1 MEALQLSLPHPWC
14 SNKTH
19 LQLGKSL
26 RPLRLLPSCALS
38 KQGQRFFTSL
48 ATSVTGDPL
57 VTDRLIRKFIAS
69 SSKSVALNALSHLL
83 TPNSSHPHLSSLA
96 FPFYSLLTRAPWFSW
111 NPKLVADVIAMLYK
125 QERFREAD
133 ALISETVSKLDI
145 RERELCTFYC
155 CLIEFHSKHKSK
167 QGVFDSYTS
176 LKQILSCSSSVYLKR
191 RAYESMIC
199 SLCVIDLP
207 REAENMM
214 EEMKVQ
220 GITSKPSLFE
230 LRSIVYAYGR
240 VGLFKDMKRLLFEME
255 SEGIKMDTVCFN
267 MVLSSLG
274 AHAELL
280 EMVSWLQRM
289 KYLNVPLSIRTYN
302 TVLNS
307 CPSIMSMLQDPKSI
321 PLSLNELQEGL
332 CDNESM
338 LVQELIVSSV
348 LVEAMGWTSLEL
360 KLDLHGMHL
369 SSAYLIILQW
379 FDELRTRFQPVE
391 ADIPAEVR
399 IICGSGKHS
408 TVRGDSPVKHLV
420 KVLMVRTES
429 PLRIDRKNIGCFVA
443 KGKVCKSWLC

>member
-1 MEALQLSLPHPWC
+1 MEALHLSLPYSW
-14 SNKTH
+14 SNKRTH
-19 LQLGKSL
+19 LQLGKSI
-26 RPLRLLPSCALS
+26 RPFKLLPSCALS
-38 KQGQRFFTSL
+38 KQGHRFFTSL
-48 ATSVTGDPL
+48 ATSATGDAL

-111 NPKLVADVIAMLYK
+111 NPKLVADVIALLYK
-125 QERFREAD
+125 QERFNEAD
-133 ALISETVSKLDI
+133 ALISETVTNLNS

-167 QGVFDSYTS
+167 KGVFDSYIS
-176 LKQILSCSSSVYLKR
+176 LKKILSNSSSVYLKR
-191 RAYESMIC
+191 RAYESIIC

-207 REAENMM
+207 RDAENMM

-220 GITSKPSLFE
+220 GITSKPSAFE
-230 LRSIVYAYGR
+230 RRSIVYAYGR
-240 VGLFKDMKRLLFEME
+240 VGLFEDMKRLLFEME

-274 AHAELL
+274 AHSELL

-289 KYLNVPLSIRTYN
+289 KYLSVSFSIRTYN
-302 TVLNS
+302 TVLNA
-307 CPSIMSMLQDPKSI
+307 CPSILSMLKDPKSI
-321 PLSLNELQEGL
+321 PLSLNELLAGL

-338 LVQELIVSSV
+338 LVKELIGSAV
-348 LVEAMGWTSLEL
+348 LVEAMGWTSSEL

-369 SSAYLIILQW
+369 SSAYLIILQL
-379 FDELRTRFQPVE
+379 FDELRTRFQLGE
-391 ADIPAEVR
+391 EDIPAEIR

-408 TVRGDSPVKHLV
+408 TVRGESPVKHLV
-420 KVLMVRTES
+420 KELMVRTES
-429 PLRIDRKNIGCFVA
+429 PMRIDRKNIGCFVA
-443 KGKVCKSWLC
+443 KGRVFKSWLC